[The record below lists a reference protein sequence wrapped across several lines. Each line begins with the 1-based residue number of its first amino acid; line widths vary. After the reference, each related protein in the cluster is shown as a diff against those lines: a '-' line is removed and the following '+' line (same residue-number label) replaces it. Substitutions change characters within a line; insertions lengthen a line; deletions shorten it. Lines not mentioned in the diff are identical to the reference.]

1 MMSDTPISSRYF
13 SMLSKALRQR
23 HTLRMAS
30 ILGAVLSLWV
40 SHATADNT
48 QYVNPFIGTGG
59 HGHTFPGATTPH
71 GMVQLSPDTRTL
83 GWDACAGYHYSD
95 SSILG
100 FSHTHLSGTGIGDL
114 GDVLFMPVAGDA
126 QVVPG
131 PEDDPDAGYRSR
143 FTHDDEHAEPGYY
156 RVRLADDAIDA
167 ELTATPRAGFHRYHY
182 PEGKPARLVIDLA
195 HTIHGHQNPR
205 TELKV
210 LNDREIVGLKQSR
223 GWAEHH
229 YVYFHAKFNRPFTA
243 KLYENTEEKQ
253 GDGVSAEG
261 GTQAV
266 LTFDKGDDGVVLAKV
281 GISAVDYDGARKNLE
296 AEIPDWDFGA
306 VRSAA
311 KLAWQKQLDK
321 IHVKGGA
328 HDQRVIFYTAL
339 YHTGISPYL
348 FSDVDGR
355 YRGVDQQIHTATD
368 EPVYTVFSL
377 WDTFRAFHPLLTI
390 TDPDRNAAFIRTL
403 LTHYDQ
409 GGVLPKWEL
418 AGSETGTMIG
428 YHAVPVIVDAYMKGR
443 RDFDVEKAYRA
454 VVESAHF
461 NRNVAPQASEAVR
474 ALIVPMAKK
483 FNDEL
488 GFIPSDKENESVSQ
502 ALEFAYND
510 WCIAQFATALGKTD
524 DAAKYLERS
533 RRYRQYFDPETGFMR
548 GLNADRSWSTPF
560 NPRHSEHRR
569 DNYTEGNAWQW
580 TWFAP
585 HDVPGLVRLMGGET
599 AFVTKLDQLFAED
612 STIDGTNSSVD
623 ISGLIGQYAHGNEPS
638 HHIAYLYNYVGQPW
652 KTQRLVDQILTTLY
666 HNDPDGLS
674 GNEDC
679 GQMSAWY
686 LLNAM
691 GFYQVSPGD
700 PTYSIGRPLFDEVT
714 IQLGEGKTFTIRAA
728 NNSPENLYVQS
739 AKLNGDGLSTPFF
752 GHAALAAGGVLELE
766 MVPWPEKRHLAKA
779 GASAASNG
787 ELRDNNPSVRAEV
800 QHAD

>member
-1 MMSDTPISSRYF
+1 MMSDT
-13 SMLSKALRQR
+13 SMLHDEPCTRRNARQVVSLVAVF
-23 HTLRMAS
+23 TLMAS
-30 ILGAVLSLWV
+30 AAI
-40 SHATADNT
+40 ADNT
-48 QYVNPFIGTGG
+48 HYVNPFIGTGG
-59 HGHTFPGATTPH
+59 HGHTFPGATTPY

-83 GWDACAGYHYSD
+83 GWDACAGYHHSD

-114 GDVLFMPVAGDA
+114 GDVLFMPAAGDA

-143 FTHDDEHAEPGYY
+143 FIHDNERAEPGYY
-156 RVRLADDAIDA
+156 RVHLADEDIDA

-182 PEGKPARLVIDLA
+182 PASKPAQLVIDLA
-195 HTIHGHQNPR
+195 HTIHGHHNPR

-210 LNDREIVGLKQSR
+210 INDREIVGLKQSR

-243 KLYENTEEKQ
+243 KLYANTQEKQ
-253 GDGVSAEG
+253 GDSVSAEG
-261 GTQAV
+261 GAQAV
-266 LTFDKGDDGVVLAKV
+266 LTFEAGDDVVLAKV

-296 AEIPDWDFGA
+296 AEIADWDFEK
-306 VRSAA
+306 VRSDA

-321 IHVKGGA
+321 INVKGGA
-328 HDQRVIFYTAL
+328 PDQRVIFYTAL
-339 YHTGISPYL
+339 YHTAISPYL
-348 FSDVDGR
+348 FSDADGR
-355 YRGVDQQIHTATD
+355 YRGVDQEIHTATD

-418 AGSETGTMIG
+418 AGNYTGTMIG
-428 YHAVPVIVDAYMKGR
+428 YHAVPVIVDAYVKGR

-454 VVESAHF
+454 VVASAHYD
-461 NRNVAPQASEAVR
+461 RDVAPQASDAVR
-474 ALIVPMAKK
+474 TALVPAAKR

-488 GFIPSDKENESVSQ
+488 GFIPSDQENESVSQ

-510 WCIAQFATALGKTD
+510 WCIAQFATALGKSD
-524 DAAKYLERS
+524 DTEKYFERA
-533 RRYRQYFDPETGFMR
+533 RRYRQYFDTETGFMR
-548 GLNADRSWSTPF
+548 GLNTDRTWSTPF
-560 NPRHSEHRR
+560 NPRFSEHRR

-585 HDVPGLVRLMGGET
+585 HDVPGLVDLMGGP
-599 AFVTKLDQLFAED
+599 APFIKKLDQLFTED
-612 STIDGTNSSVD
+612 STIDGANSSVD

-714 IQLGEGKTFTIRAA
+714 IQQENGKTFTLRAI
-728 NNSPENLYVQS
+728 NNSPENRYVQS
-739 AKLNGDGLSTPFF
+739 VKLNGDGLSAPFF
-752 GHAALAAGGVLELE
+752 RHAAIVEGGVLELE
-766 MVPWPEKRHLAKA
+766 MGPWPEKRHLAAKA
-779 GASAASNG
+779 GAGATDG
-787 ELRDNNPSVRAEV
+787 PLRDENP
-800 QHAD
+800 QLGGND

>member
-1 MMSDTPISSRYF
+1 MMSDTLISSRY
-13 SMLSKALRQR
+13 LSTLSSALRQ
-23 HTLRMAS
+23 LYASQMAS
-30 ILGAVLSLWV
+30 ILGAVLAIWV
-40 SHATADNT
+40 SHAAADNT

-59 HGHTFPGATTPH
+59 HGHTFPGATTPY

-83 GWDACAGYHYSD
+83 GWDACGGYHHSD

-114 GDVLFMPVAGDA
+114 GDILFMPVAGDA
-126 QVVPG
+126 QVIPG
-131 PEDDPDAGYRSR
+131 PEDNPEAGYRSR
-143 FTHDDEHAEPGYY
+143 FSHNDEHAEPGYY
-156 RVRLADDAIDA
+156 HVHLSDDGIDA
-167 ELTATPRAGFHRYHY
+167 ELTATPRAGFHRYMY
-182 PEGKPARLVIDLA
+182 PAGKPARLVIDLA

-205 TELKV
+205 LELKV
-210 LNDREIVGLKQSR
+210 LNDHEIVGLKHTK

-243 KLYENTEEKQ
+243 KLFDKAQAVPGDAVSTE
-253 GDGVSAEG
+253 GAA
-261 GTQAV
+261 QAV
-266 LTFDKGDDGVVLAKV
+266 LTFADGDEPVLAKV

-296 AEIPDWDFGA
+296 TEIPDWEFDL
-306 VRSAA
+306 VRRDA
-311 KLAWQKQLDK
+311 KRAWEKQLDK
-321 IHVKGGA
+321 VQVQGGTP
-328 HDQRVIFYTAL
+328 DQRVIFYTAF
-339 YHTGISPYL
+339 YHTAISPYL
-348 FSDVDGR
+348 FSDADGR

-409 GGVLPKWEL
+409 SGILPKWEL

-428 YHAVPVIVDAYMKGR
+428 YHAVPVIVDAYAKGR
-443 RDFDVEKAYRA
+443 RDFDIEKAYRA
-454 VVESAHF
+454 VVESAHY
-461 NRNVAPQASEAVR
+461 NHNVAPQASDAVR
-474 ALIVPMAKK
+474 ALIVPPAKK

-488 GFIPSDKENESVSQ
+488 GFVPSDQENESVSQ
-502 ALEFAYND
+502 ALEFAYDD
-510 WCIAQFATALGKTD
+510 WCITQFAAALGKTD
-524 DAAKYLERS
+524 DAKKYLDRS
-533 RRYRQYFDPETGFMR
+533 QRYRQYFDAETGFMR

-560 NPRHSEHRR
+560 NPRHSEHRK

-585 HDVPGLVRLMGGET
+585 HDIPGLVKLMGGE
-599 AFVTKLDQLFAED
+599 APFIKKLDQLFTED
-612 STIDGTNSSVD
+612 STIDGANSSVD

-652 KTQRLVDQILTTLY
+652 KTQKLVDQILTTLY

-700 PTYSIGRPLFDEVT
+700 PTYSIGRPLFDEIT
-714 IQLGEGKTFTIRAA
+714 IQLENGKTFTIRAA

-739 AKLNGDGLSTPFF
+739 AKLNGDGLSAPFF
-752 GHAALAAGGVLELE
+752 GHAAITDGGVLELE
-766 MVPWPEKRHLAKA
+766 MGPWPEKQHLAAKA
-779 GASAASNG
+779 GPSKNSAD
-787 ELRDNNPSVRAEV
+787 LRDEEPQLEGVGSRAE
-800 QHAD
+800 